1 MKVIR
6 NIFKEE
12 LEKQEKNIGN
22 LIRANF
28 KTIME
33 EIKKSKNEIKILGKE
48 ICDLKSSLEF
58 TENVSSIDIWGDQ
71 LKTTKR
77 ENRNFII

>member
-12 LEKQEKNIGN
+12 LGN

-58 TENVSSIDIWGDQ
+58 TENVSSIDKWGDQ